1 MIEIK
6 PVEMLAAVL
15 AGSPRRPVYALVTEL
30 YPVIAG
36 DSLFITKSV
45 NIPLD
50 NMGAYSDQSPTAISG
65 FSFVLDNIVTNVNQA
80 KEITNAILETGTCS
94 STVVQ
99 FEYITQEQAKETLYT
114 VIITGDCLADVVTI
128 IPPVNVDYTHDK
140 EVLSIIMNTGIC
152 SVSIIN

>member
-80 KEITNAILETGTCS
+80 KEVTNAILETGTCS